1 MIKTV
6 LPDATEIVSNPEYPE
21 VPRVSALHFIAGFR
35 VHFTFWDGT
44 EKEIDLE
51 PYLWGPVF
59 EPLRRDPALFEQMY
73 LDGDTIA
80 WPNGADIAPETLY
93 EDALAH

>member
-1 MIKTV
+1 MIETV
-6 LPDATEIVSNPEYPE
+6 LPDVTEIVSNPQDPE
-21 VPRVSALHFIAGFR
+21 VPRVTAVRLVAGFR

-44 EKEIDLE
+44 GKEIDLE

-59 EPLRRDPALFEQMY
+59 EPLRHDPALFAQMY

-93 EDALAH
+93 EDAQAR

>member
-1 MIKTV
+1 MVRT
-6 LPDATEIVSNPEYPE
+6 PPAPTEIVSNPEYPE
-21 VPRVSALHFIAGFR
+21 VPRITAIKPVADFR
-35 VHFTFWDGT
+35 VRFTFWDGT

-51 PYLWGPVF
+51 PYLWGPIF
-59 EPLRRDPALFEQMY
+59 EPLRQDPTLFAQMY

-93 EDALAH
+93 EDALSR